1 MQHLIFIPGQ
11 VSLLKTGEH
20 ISKGMGTEKLYPVC
34 VCVCVFVY
42 LRAGWA
48 ERGWWRGRGE
58 GRDGHLVYCIVVSA
72 ETQRITSFS
81 LQFEQTATHTPTPV
95 LYLISPLSVTLCP
108 LFM

>member
-20 ISKGMGTEKLYPVC
+20 ISKGEGDREAVSR